1 MAAAIKALNAKI
13 RSNPYTDYFCSTH
26 FWGPASNFGIP
37 IAAVMDVKKDPEI
50 ISGRMTA
57 ALCGYSG
64 VFMRYAFAVTPANY
78 LLFGCHLVNFSA
90 QATQGYRFVN
100 HWYMGGREK
109 ALENKAKEGLQSAEN
124 KAEGIVDQ
132 AKDLAA
138 QAKAKVESATK

>member
-1 MAAAIKALNAKI
+1 
-13 RSNPYTDYFCSTH
+13 
-26 FWGPASNFGIP
+26 
-37 IAAVMDVKKDPEI
+37 
-50 ISGRMTA
+50 MTA

-64 VFMRYAFAVTPANY
+64 VFMRYAMAVSPVNY

-90 QATQGYRFVN
+90 QSTQAYRFIN

-109 ALENKAKEGLQSAEN
+109 ALEQKAKEGLQTAGD
-124 KAEGIVDQ
+124 KAEGVLDQ